1 MQSLDW
7 IVIWAYLAA
16 MLCLALFLSR
26 RQSSSEDYFLGSHNL
41 SAKTLA
47 ASTIATQCSTNS
59 LLGAPAFVGFVAGG
73 GMIWLQYELAVPLA
87 MLGLLWLMLPA
98 RRLGIT
104 SIYEILEQRIGRTT
118 RLTAAACFLLFRGV
132 ATAVTI
138 YGSALVIALI
148 LDIGFV
154 SAVALLM
161 IATLLYDYF
170 GGLTA
175 VVISDV
181 VQLALLVGAVI
192 YALFFIGDLIAW
204 DFSAAERTQTLVNDW
219 GLTGQDYGFW
229 PMLIGGI
236 FLYAA
241 YYGCDQSQ
249 AQRILAARS
258 ESETAQVLLLN
269 GLCRFPIVLLYCF
282 LGLGLAALAAIDPQI
297 IERLPETEAGSKN
310 LNLVFPTFVLSY
322 FQPGFVGLIMVGL
335 IAASMS
341 SIDSALNSLSAVTVE
356 DFIRPR
362 LTDPKPRSLLRLGRL
377 CTVLWGI
384 FALTFAFQVEQIAP
398 TVLEA
403 VNKVGSMVNGPLLAL
418 VSAAI
423 LGRHRSQITALAG
436 FASGLMANA
445 LVAWLLPDV
454 SWLWWNVIGFVVAIT
469 FIGTGHLVLPATHAE
484 LNESSEIL
492 AAIQHPPRVY
502 PTVLGAAFCV
512 ISTIIWVIDI
522 WQP

>member
-7 IVIWAYLAA
+7 IVIWTYLTGMLYLAVY
-16 MLCLALFLSR
+16 LSR
-26 RQSSSEDYFLGSHNL
+26 KQSSSRDYFLGGHNL

-87 MLGLLWLMLPA
+87 MLALLWLMLPA

-204 DFSAAERTQTLVNDW
+204 D
-219 GLTGQDYGFW
+219 
-229 PMLIGGI
+229 
-236 FLYAA
+236 
-241 YYGCDQSQ
+241 
-249 AQRILAARS
+249 
-258 ESETAQVLLLN
+258 
-269 GLCRFPIVLLYCF
+269 
-282 LGLGLAALAAIDPQI
+282 
-297 IERLPETEAGSKN
+297 
-310 LNLVFPTFVLSY
+310 
-322 FQPGFVGLIMVGL
+322 
-335 IAASMS
+335 
-341 SIDSALNSLSAVTVE
+341 
-356 DFIRPR
+356 
-362 LTDPKPRSLLRLGRL
+362 
-377 CTVLWGI
+377 
-384 FALTFAFQVEQIAP
+384 
-398 TVLEA
+398 
-403 VNKVGSMVNGPLLAL
+403 
-418 VSAAI
+418 
-423 LGRHRSQITALAG
+423 
-436 FASGLMANA
+436 
-445 LVAWLLPDV
+445 
-454 SWLWWNVIGFVVAIT
+454 
-469 FIGTGHLVLPATHAE
+469 
-484 LNESSEIL
+484 
-492 AAIQHPPRVY
+492 
-502 PTVLGAAFCV
+502 
-512 ISTIIWVIDI
+512 
-522 WQP
+522 

>member
-1 MQSLDW
+1 MHSLDW
-7 IVIWAYLAA
+7 IVIWTYLAG
-16 MLCLALFLSR
+16 MLCLAVYLSR
-26 RQSSSEDYFLGSHNL
+26 KQSSSEDYFLGGHNL

-87 MLGLLWLMLPA
+87 MLALLWLMLPA

-269 GLCRFPIVLLYCF
+269 GLCRFPIVLL
-282 LGLGLAALAAIDPQI
+282 
-297 IERLPETEAGSKN
+297 
-310 LNLVFPTFVLSY
+310 LS
-322 FQPGFVGLIMVGL
+322 LIH
-335 IAASMS
+335 I
-341 SIDSALNSLSAVTVE
+341 
-356 DFIRPR
+356 
-362 LTDPKPRSLLRLGRL
+362 
-377 CTVLWGI
+377 
-384 FALTFAFQVEQIAP
+384 
-398 TVLEA
+398 
-403 VNKVGSMVNGPLLAL
+403 
-418 VSAAI
+418 
-423 LGRHRSQITALAG
+423 
-436 FASGLMANA
+436 
-445 LVAWLLPDV
+445 
-454 SWLWWNVIGFVVAIT
+454 
-469 FIGTGHLVLPATHAE
+469 
-484 LNESSEIL
+484 
-492 AAIQHPPRVY
+492 
-502 PTVLGAAFCV
+502 
-512 ISTIIWVIDI
+512 
-522 WQP
+522 

>member
-7 IVIWAYLAA
+7 IVVWAYLAG
-16 MLCLALFLSR
+16 MLCLALYLSR
-26 RQSSSEDYFLGSHNL
+26 KQTSSEDYFLGSHNL

-87 MLGLLWLMLPA
+87 MLALLWLMLPA

-104 SIYEILEQRIGRTT
+104 SIYEILEHRIGRGT
-118 RLTAAACFLLFRGV
+118 RLTAAGCFLLFRGV

-161 IATLLYDYF
+161 VATLLYDYF

-192 YALFFIGDLIAW
+192 FALFFIGDLIAW
-204 DFSAAERTQTLVNDW
+204 DFSAAQRTQTLVNDW
-219 GLTGQDYGFW
+219 GLSGEDYGFW
-229 PMLIGGI
+229 PMLIGGV

-282 LGLGLAALAAIDPQI
+282 LGLGLAAFAAIDPMI
-297 IERLPETEAGSKN
+297 IDRLPETEAGSKN

-362 LTDPKPRSLLRLGRL
+362 LTNPSPRSLLRLGRL
-377 CTVLWGI
+377 GTVLWGL
-384 FALTFAFQVEQIAP
+384 FAVAFAFQVEQIAP

-423 LGRHRSQITALAG
+423 LRRRTSQLAALAG
-436 FASGLMANA
+436 FACG
-445 LVAWLLPDV
+445 LVANGYVALLLPEV
-454 SWLWWNVIGFVVAIT
+454 SWLWWNVIGFVVAMTVIGIT
-469 FIGTGHLVLPATHAE
+469 HAVLPA
-484 LNESSEIL
+484 SS
-492 AAIQHPPRVY
+492 AAAGATAAAAADKQHPPTIY
-502 PTVLGAAFCV
+502 PIVLGVAFSA
-512 ISTIIWVIDI
+512 ILAIIWAIDV

>member
-1 MQSLDW
+1 
-7 IVIWAYLAA
+7 

-118 RLTAAACFLLFRGV
+118 RLTAAACVLLFRGV

-154 SAVALLM
+154 SSVALLM

-204 DFSAAERTQTLVNDW
+204 DFSTAERTQTLVNDW
-219 GLTGQDYGFW
+219 GLTGQDYGLW

-282 LGLGLAALAAIDPQI
+282 LGLGLAALAAIDSQI

-322 FQPGFVGLIMVGL
+322 FQPGFVGLVMVGL

-341 SIDSALNSLSAVTVE
+341 LSI
-356 DFIRPR
+356 PR
-362 LTDPKPRSLLRLGRL
+362 
-377 CTVLWGI
+377 
-384 FALTFAFQVEQIAP
+384 
-398 TVLEA
+398 
-403 VNKVGSMVNGPLLAL
+403 
-418 VSAAI
+418 
-423 LGRHRSQITALAG
+423 
-436 FASGLMANA
+436 
-445 LVAWLLPDV
+445 
-454 SWLWWNVIGFVVAIT
+454 
-469 FIGTGHLVLPATHAE
+469 
-484 LNESSEIL
+484 
-492 AAIQHPPRVY
+492 
-502 PTVLGAAFCV
+502 
-512 ISTIIWVIDI
+512 
-522 WQP
+522 

>member
-1 MQSLDW
+1 MG
-7 IVIWAYLAA
+7 
-16 MLCLALFLSR
+16 
-26 RQSSSEDYFLGSHNL
+26 SEMCIRDS
-41 SAKTLA
+41 
-47 ASTIATQCSTNS
+47 
-59 LLGAPAFVGFVAGG
+59 
-73 GMIWLQYELAVPLA
+73 
-87 MLGLLWLMLPA
+87 
-98 RRLGIT
+98 
-104 SIYEILEQRIGRTT
+104 
-118 RLTAAACFLLFRGV
+118 TAAACFLLFRGV

-322 FQPGFVGLIMVGL
+322 FQPGFVGLIM
-335 IAASMS
+335 
-341 SIDSALNSLSAVTVE
+341 AVSYTH
-356 DFIRPR
+356 
-362 LTDPKPRSLLRLGRL
+362 LRAHE
-377 CTVLWGI
+377 T
-384 FALTFAFQVEQIAP
+384 
-398 TVLEA
+398 
-403 VNKVGSMVNGPLLAL
+403 S
-418 VSAAI
+418 
-423 LGRHRSQITALAG
+423 
-436 FASGLMANA
+436 
-445 LVAWLLPDV
+445 
-454 SWLWWNVIGFVVAIT
+454 
-469 FIGTGHLVLPATHAE
+469 
-484 LNESSEIL
+484 
-492 AAIQHPPRVY
+492 
-502 PTVLGAAFCV
+502 
-512 ISTIIWVIDI
+512 
-522 WQP
+522 